1 MFGFLWSFC
10 FSYYNIVEYIKIY
23 SYMLGRKSSIKD
35 KIEKPIAVAIL
46 PTACSSFLFY
56 RKYN

>member
-23 SYMLGRKSSIKD
+23 SYILGRKSSIKD
-35 KIEKPIAVAIL
+35 IIEKPIAVAIL
-46 PTACSSFLFY
+46 PTAFSSFVL
-56 RKYN
+56 